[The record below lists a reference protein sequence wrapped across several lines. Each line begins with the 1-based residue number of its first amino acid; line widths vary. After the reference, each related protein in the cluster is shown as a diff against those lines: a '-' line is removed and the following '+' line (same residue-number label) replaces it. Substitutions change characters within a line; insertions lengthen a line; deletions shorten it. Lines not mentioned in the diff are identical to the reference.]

1 MFDTDVDDRL
11 STFDTVDRRSS
22 RHQYRGSTVDI
33 ELQFCPHPHHVG
45 QNVCRLQVY
54 AVVSTI
60 YHLTNLSSD
69 DEVVKGNVLM
79 SGRLLPLRS
88 SPVAVIST
96 FRMSPHLR
104 PWQRYRPALTQ
115 SFCYRL
121 LLLPGDVEA
130 NPGPV
135 KFPCG
140 ICSHLSGLTRQVS
153 NVMCDYWLHKW
164 CMSMSDSEYEFLQHS
179 DEPWCC
185 PPCLKE
191 ALPFHNCSTISTISS
206 CSSTS
211 SLVS

>member
-1 MFDTDVDDRL
+1 M
-11 STFDTVDRRSS
+11 TVYRRSTPLIDVPR

-69 DEVVKGNVLM
+69 DEVVQGNVLM
-79 SGRLLPLRS
+79 SGRLLPSRS
-88 SPVAVIST
+88 SPVAAICT

-104 PWQRYRPALTQ
+104 PWQRYCPALTQ

-140 ICSHLSGLTRQVS
+140 ICSHLSGLTRQVF
-153 NVMCDYWLHKW
+153 NVMCVTTGL
-164 CMSMSDSEYEFLQHS
+164 
-179 DEPWCC
+179 
-185 PPCLKE
+185 
-191 ALPFHNCSTISTISS
+191 
-206 CSSTS
+206 TS
-211 SLVS
+211 GA